1 MTKKIYGIDINSEI
15 TPLMVRDAINECF
28 WQAHCA
34 DSGIAQYDEKISH
47 EYCQS
52 IVRKAFDDAGGD
64 FDHPNKES
72 IMKCLE
78 NLVEF
83 SKNFRDP
90 SIIQKH
96 KEKIM
101 NLVNRL

>member
-1 MTKKIYGIDINSEI
+1 MTEKIYGIDINGKI
-15 TPLMVRDAINECF
+15 TPLMVRDAISECF

-34 DSGIAQYDEKISH
+34 DSEIAMDDKKISH

-52 IVRKAFDDAGGD
+52 IVRKSFEETGGD
-64 FDHPNKES
+64 FDHPTKES

-78 NLVEF
+78 NLAEF

-96 KEKIM
+96 QEQIM
-101 NLVNRL
+101 KLANKL